1 MSIFDFIDAV
11 DIEGLGDCLKH
22 GADPNARH
30 PDEINDEY
38 SYTPLQLSCF
48 TREIE
53 LIRIL
58 LENGADPNEKSDY
71 NGGTSLHI
79 AVIKD
84 NEEIVKLLLEF
95 GANPNEQN
103 RFGHTPLHIASGH
116 NNLKIIKLLL
126 GFGADY
132 KITDDQHE
140 ICLRGF
146 SEEERNELIRNHYIP
161 PCFDIKDPGFE

>member
-1 MSIFDFIDAV
+1 MSIYSFNKENN
-11 DIEGLGDCLKH
+11 IEGLKDLLDC
-22 GADPNARH
+22 GADPNERH

-38 SYTPLQLSCF
+38 SYTPLQISCF
-48 TREIE
+48 TGKIDFVR
-53 LIRIL
+53 L
-58 LENGADPNEKSDY
+58 LLKYGANPNEKSDY
-71 NGGTSLHI
+71 SGGTSLHI
-79 AVIKD
+79 AVIED
-84 NEEIVKLLLEF
+84 NEEIVRLLLEF

-146 SEEERNELIRNHYIP
+146 SEEERISLIRNHYIP